1 MKVLTV
7 LPDIPLPADTGL
19 HLRMLG
25 NLECV
30 RALGAESFLL
40 CFSTEERIKNLRLMP
55 EVQLL
60 ADEVIYAG
68 QRKPQSEFTKAELA
82 RYKLGYLVAGRLGRP
97 SASYPFAM
105 RYDAVGAC
113 DLVAEE
119 VARIGADY
127 VVLPSSM
134 IHWAPTLKRAGAQV
148 VADAIDVLTDLT
160 RRLMVD
166 VSWGKPGQRL
176 SLAANYYASRT
187 QERLFLPECVEVWAT
202 SEGEVQR
209 LRELSPSTRIVL
221 IPNTVPEPDGD
232 FARAELPR
240 TVGFIGTYSSL
251 PNARAA
257 RHLAEVIFP
266 RVRAAVADSTLML
279 AGVGL
284 SETDRVRYNGLPG
297 TTVLGRVESSQQFV
311 ASCSVL
317 ALPIR
322 IRGGVTLKLVESLA
336 LGRAVVASPEMI
348 AGLPVSAG
356 TDLVVGN
363 TDDDFASA
371 IVKLLED
378 DEYRSRIAANGRL
391 AYERHFSRAALIKS
405 AKADSI
411 LGEGV

>member
-30 RALGAESFLL
+30 RALGAESHLI
-40 CFSTEERIKNLRLMP
+40 CFSTEERALNLRLMP
-55 EVQLL
+55 EVELL

-68 QRKPQSEFTKAELA
+68 QRKPQSEFTKSELA
-82 RYKLGYLVAGRLGRP
+82 RFKASYMVAGYLGRP

-105 RYDAVGAC
+105 RYDAVGAR
-113 DLVAEE
+113 DVVAAEA
-119 VARIGADY
+119 ARIGADY

-134 IHWAPTLKRAGAQV
+134 IHWAPTLKRIGAEV
-148 VADAIDVLTDLT
+148 IADAIDVLTDLT
-160 RRLMVD
+160 QRLMVD
-166 VSWGKPGQRL
+166 ASWSNPGRRL
-176 SLAANYYASRT
+176 SLAANYYSSRT
-187 QERLFLPECVEVWAT
+187 QERLFLPQCVEVWAT

-209 LRELSPSTRIVL
+209 LRELSPSTPIVL
-221 IPNTVPEPDGD
+221 VPNTVSEPEGN
-232 FARAELPR
+232 FAGSEVPR

-251 PNARAA
+251 PNANAA
-257 RHLAEVIFP
+257 RNLAEDIFP
-266 RVRAAVADSTLML
+266 RVRGRMKDAALL
-279 AGVGL
+279 IAGSGL
-284 SETDRVRYNGLPG
+284 PENDHVRYNALPG

-322 IRGGVTLKLVESLA
+322 IRGGVTLKLVEALA

-356 TDLVVGN
+356 TDLVVAD
-363 TDDDFASA
+363 TDQEFASA

-378 DEYRSRIAANGRL
+378 DEYRAKIAASGRL

-405 AKADSI
+405 ARAGSI
-411 LGEGV
+411 LCEGE